1 MVKRKNASA
10 EGVLFPWEDRAGIR
24 RFLTFG
30 RIGPALSLGLAV
42 LVAASVLGREREAA
56 GERRTRVTI
65 ERLRGKVDRY
75 LLEHDG
81 ACPAALSEVLGEAPT
96 NDEAQK
102 AQSGAL
108 LDGWGRPIRLLC
120 PVEERASG
128 FLLMSDGPDGL
139 PGGLDRIEF

>member
-1 MVKRKNASA
+1 LVKRKNTSA

-30 RIGPALSLGLAV
+30 RVGPALSVGLCV
-42 LVAASVLGREREAA
+42 LIAASVLGREREAA

-65 ERLRGKVDRY
+65 ERLRGKVERY

-81 ACPAALSEVLGEAPT
+81 ACPAALGEVLGEMPAT
-96 NDEAQK
+96 DDAKK
-102 AQSGAL
+102 ARQSAL
-108 LDGWGRPIRLLC
+108 LDGWGRPVRLLC

>member
-1 MVKRKNASA
+1 MAKRKNASA

-30 RIGPALSLGLAV
+30 RIGPALSLGLVA
-42 LVAASVLGREREAA
+42 LVAVSVLGREREAA

-65 ERLRGKVDRY
+65 ERLRGKVERY

-81 ACPAALSEVLGEAPT
+81 ACPPSLTEVLGDVTTSEDAT
-96 NDEAQK
+96 KRAS
-102 AQSGAL
+102 AAL

-120 PVEERASG
+120 PMEERASG

>member
-1 MVKRKNASA
+1 MRRKNANA
-10 EGVLFPWEDRAGIR
+10 EGVLFPWEDRAGLR

-30 RIGPALSLGLAV
+30 RLGPALSLGLA
-42 LVAASVLGREREAA
+42 LFVAASVLGREREAA

-65 ERLRGKVDRY
+65 ERLRGKVERY

-81 ACPAALSEVLGEAPT
+81 ACPAGLAEVLDDPSPAGSATETPPA
-96 NDEAQK
+96 
-102 AQSGAL
+102 AL